1 MIFSHFLESGRKSR
15 GAPCPGPGP
24 GLGLS
29 PRPGPGRGPIP
40 IDGAGGRPLPTGAPC
55 ARDRGR
61 RRVPSGPSN
70 SGHAQGAC
78 GRGLRSAPSGP
89 SDSANALC
97 PRARGLRCAPRGKA
111 IPGTRRI
118 RALGASDASLGAK
131 QFQERAGSARSGSP
145 VCPLGT
151 KRFRGRAGS
160 ARSAPP
166 MRPSGSGPPPDGWDR
181 QHSRPRLYGAL
192 PYRSEATKL
201 FTKGRQREM
210 SKI

>member
-1 MIFSHFLESGRKSR
+1 MILVIFWKVVGNQ
-15 GAPCPGPGP
+15 GGPPCPGPGP

-70 SGHAQGAC
+70 SGHAQDAC

-131 QFQERAGSARSGSP
+131 QFQERAGSALRASDPPARGQAISWRARGP
-145 VCPLGT
+145 LTVDVCC
-151 KRFRGRAGS
+151 RG
-160 ARSAPP
+160 
-166 MRPSGSGPPPDGWDR
+166 
-181 QHSRPRLYGAL
+181 LYGAL
-192 PYRSEATKL
+192 PSQSEATKL
-201 FTKGRQREM
+201 WILKLKSAGESPGAQNGMLFGRGCHC
-210 SKI
+210 

>member
-70 SGHAQGAC
+70 SGHAQCVRSGPPIRSLGAKRFC
-78 GRGLRSAPSGP
+78 ERAVSARSGPPVRPSGQ
-89 SDSANALC
+89 SDSGNAPDPC
-97 PRARGLRCAPRGKA
+97 ARGLRCVPRGKA
-111 IPGTRRI
+111 IPGTRWVRTPG
-118 RALGASDASLGAK
+118 L
-131 QFQERAGSARSGSP
+131 
-145 VCPLGT
+145 
-151 KRFRGRAGS
+151 
-160 ARSAPP
+160 RSAC
-166 MRPSGSGPPPDGWDR
+166 SGPSDLVARTW
-181 QHSRPRLYGAL
+181 PRHC
-192 PYRSEATKL
+192 
-201 FTKGRQREM
+201 
-210 SKI
+210 

>member
-29 PRPGPGRGPIP
+29 PSPGPGRGPLP
-40 IDGAGGRPLPTGAPC
+40 LDGAGGRPLPTGAPC

-61 RRVPSGPSN
+61 RRGPWGPSN

-89 SDSANALC
+89 SDSANALW

-131 QFQERAGSARSGSP
+131 QFQERAGSALRASDPPARGQAISWRARGP
-145 VCPLGT
+145 VTVDVCG
-151 KRFRGRAGS
+151 RG
-160 ARSAPP
+160 
-166 MRPSGSGPPPDGWDR
+166 
-181 QHSRPRLYGAL
+181 LYGAL
-192 PYRSEATKL
+192 PAQSEATKPL
-201 FTKGRQREM
+201 EILRARFRATY
-210 SKI
+210 SKRLL